1 MTKQPM
7 TKRLVTKQPA
17 ALITG
22 AAKRIGR
29 ALALALAQN
38 GHAVAI
44 HYNQSQADARSLQDE
59 IMALGG
65 EAEIVQADL
74 SDETQTTGLI
84 ERAAEALGRPLSVL
98 INNASTFEH
107 DDITT
112 ATRQSWDSHMEA
124 NLRAPFVLI
133 QDFAAQFPKT
143 DDGFGEGMGNIINI
157 IDERV
162 WNLTPAFVTYTL
174 SKAGLWTLTQTM
186 ALALAPHIRVNAI
199 GPGPTLASSRQTAEQ
214 FAAQCAPLPL
224 GHGANPDD
232 ICQAVLYILG
242 ARAMTG
248 QMIALDGG
256 QHMAWSGYTGHG
268 TAE

>member
-1 MTKQPM
+1 MTSRTV
-7 TKRLVTKQPA
+7 TKRPA

-22 AAKRIGR
+22 AGQRIGR

-38 GHAVAI
+38 GHAIAI
-44 HYNQSQADARSLQDE
+44 HFNQSQTDAWSLKDE
-59 IMALGG
+59 ILALGG
-65 EAEIVQADL
+65 EVVVVQADL
-74 SDETQTTGLI
+74 AIEAETVGLI
-84 ERAAEALGRPLSVL
+84 DRATEALGCPLSVL

-107 DDITT
+107 DDIKTT
-112 ATRQSWDSHMEA
+112 TRESWDFHMEA
-124 NLRAPFVLI
+124 NLRAPFVLT
-133 QDFAAQFPKT
+133 QAFAAQWPKS
-143 DDGFGEGMGNIINI
+143 DDNKGNIINI
-157 IDERV
+157 IDQRV
-162 WNLTPAFVTYTL
+162 WNLTPAFVSYTL

-186 ALALAPHIRVNAI
+186 ALALAPDIRVNAI

-256 QHMAWSGYTGHG
+256 QHMAGSGYTANSM
-268 TAE
+268 AE

>member
-1 MTKQPM
+1 MTDRHAP
-7 TKRLVTKQPA
+7 KQPA

-22 AAKRIGR
+22 AGKRIGR

-44 HYNQSQADARSLQDE
+44 HYNQSEDDARSLKDE
-59 IMALGG
+59 ILVGGG

-74 SDETQTTGLI
+74 AIEAQTAGLI
-84 ERAAEALGRPLSVL
+84 GRATEALGRPLSAL

-112 ATRQSWDSHMEA
+112 ATRQSWDFHMEA
-124 NLRAPFVLI
+124 NLRAPFVLT
-133 QDFAAQFPKT
+133 QDFASQWTKS
-143 DDGFGEGMGNIINI
+143 DEGTGNIINI

-162 WNLTPAFVTYTL
+162 WNLTPSFVSYTM
-174 SKAGLWTLTQTM
+174 SKAGLWALTQTM

-199 GPGPTLASSRQTAEQ
+199 GPGPTLASARQTAEQ
-214 FAAQCAPLPL
+214 FAAQCDPLPL

-232 ICQAVLYILG
+232 ICQAMLYILG

-256 QHMAWSGYTGHG
+256 QHMAWSGYSGQG
-268 TAE
+268 VAE

>member
-1 MTKQPM
+1 
-7 TKRLVTKQPA
+7 VTIRPA
-17 ALITG
+17 VLITG

-44 HYNQSQADARSLQDE
+44 HYNQSEADARSLQDE
-59 IMALGG
+59 ILALGG
-65 EAEIVQADL
+65 EAVIVQADL
-74 SDETQTTGLI
+74 AVEAQTADLI
-84 ERAAEALGRPLSVL
+84 DRAAEALGRPLTAL

-112 ATRQSWDSHMEA
+112 ATRESWDFHMEA
-124 NLRAPFVLI
+124 NLRAPFVLT
-133 QDFAAQFPKT
+133 QAFAAQFPKSG
-143 DDGFGEGMGNIINI
+143 DANGNIINI

-174 SKAGLWTLTQTM
+174 SKAGLWALTQTM
-186 ALALAPHIRVNAI
+186 ALALAPDIRVNAI
-199 GPGPTLASSRQTAEQ
+199 GPGPTLASARQTPEQ
-214 FAAQCAPLPL
+214 FAAQCDPLPL

-232 ICQAVLYILG
+232 ICKAVLYILS

-256 QHMAWSGYTGHG
+256 QHMAWSGYTSQGM
-268 TAE
+268 AE